1 MGQRRLGVAT
11 WAVTLLAI
19 ITTFMASGVFALD
32 EAQSGIADWHH
43 KWVGTPNLAA
53 SPRSVRG
60 ATNVFVAT
68 DKNTVASIKSKTGEL
83 HLLALT
89 GTDEFHARLFDG
101 KSGQILWDFAPEGEN
116 ALPGAPFGQD
126 VTTTF
131 EDSNLIILNQGANVR
146 KIHAKAGTEAWHWKA
161 EEGSPTAYFGVLEA
175 KGFSGHSHV
184 VYVTGVTRGV
194 DAFTIEVVAL
204 DSTTGQYLKTFTA
217 RSKLASVEEA
227 VVLGGGSNDKP
238 GYLAWLEKDALK
250 VLTLGT
256 DKTITQENASLE
268 ELVSTLEIVNLRLPE
283 GHSKFLLT

>member
-1 MGQRRLGVAT
+1 VLGSGCAGSEAEDKSQYLT
-11 WAVTLLAI
+11 
-19 ITTFMASGVFALD
+19 MALPFLPP
-32 EAQSGIADWHH
+32 I
-43 KWVGTPNLAA
+43 N
-53 SPRSVRG
+53 
-60 ATNVFVAT
+60 T
-68 DKNTVASIKSKTGEL
+68 D
-83 HLLALT
+83 LLALT

-175 KGFSGHSHV
+175 KGFSGHDRV
-184 VYVTGVTRGV
+184 VYVTGVTRGI
-194 DAFTIEVVAL
+194 DSFTIEVVAL

-256 DKTITQENASLE
+256 DKVTDISLK
-268 ELVSTLEIVNLRLPE
+268 VSPWTSVNCFICCFVLGQYLTFSI
-283 GHSKFLLT
+283 HTSLFL